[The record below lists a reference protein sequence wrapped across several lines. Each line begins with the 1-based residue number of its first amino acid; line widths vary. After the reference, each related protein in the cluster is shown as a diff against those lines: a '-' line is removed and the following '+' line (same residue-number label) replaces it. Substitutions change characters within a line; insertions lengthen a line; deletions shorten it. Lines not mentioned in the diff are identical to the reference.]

1 MLCDEKYSSSY
12 LELIRVISVG
22 RIQAN
27 AKDYEKDSPQKRRL
41 GTRQEN
47 VLFIHG

>member
-1 MLCDEKYSSSY
+1 M
-12 LELIRVISVG
+12 RVISVG

-27 AKDYEKDSPQKRRL
+27 AKDYGTDSPQKRRL

-47 VLFIHG
+47 VVYS